1 MRKTEHYRA
10 PEYPE
15 RASAEKEDRPYIFEH
30 MHHPERIDSEHEN
43 EQDRYKTEAAV
54 DHKLRHHCPRQ
65 TEHVADSFTIRQTS
79 GPIET
84 ENVLIVGAGE

>member
-10 PEYPE
+10 PEDPE
-15 RASAEKEDRPYIFEH
+15 RATAEKEYSSYIPEH
-30 MHHPERIDSEHEN
+30 VHQPQRIDSEHEN
-43 EQDRYKTEAAV
+43 EQDGDETEAAV
-54 DHKLRHHCPRQ
+54 DHELREHRARQ
-65 TEHVADSFTIRQTS
+65 TEHVADGFTIRQTS